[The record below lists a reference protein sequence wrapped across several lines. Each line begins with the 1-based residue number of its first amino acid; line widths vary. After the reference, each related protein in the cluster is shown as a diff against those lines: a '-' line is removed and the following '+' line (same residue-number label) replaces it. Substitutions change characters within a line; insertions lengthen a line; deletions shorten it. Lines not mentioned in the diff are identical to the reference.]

1 MGCMKEYEEGL
12 KSCPYCGYVEGIN
25 GNVGDYLSTSTILQG
40 RYIVGIV
47 VNEEAERTCYI
58 GYDALLEKIVLIYET
73 FHKQKKLKNVASQV
87 VDDFQVG
94 EATYIVTEYQA
105 ELPQEIQAAKNSK
118 KPILI
123 VAVIVIS
130 LILILA
136 LMLPKKTGQ
145 SEPSGMDTEAIVEML
160 EDVAEEEEAEESIEV
175 EEVIEVEE
183 EIEVEIVEI
192 TEIDLGEFVNEIGG
206 DETMEFI
213 IANFWMDVNYG
224 ESTITGT
231 VKELDED
238 ISESNVNSNVA
249 TKILKE
255 TVTEN
260 SLVLEGVIT
269 VIIDQ
274 YDGDYIEAPHWFV
287 YEMDQE
293 GNYSIVYDEVENTA
307 SKVTASYEL
316 TDSYGSYTMKNALDG
331 KATTTWSPEK
341 ADGNYALFEYSEE
354 KEIYGVLLLNGYW
367 KSSDTYT
374 NNGRVTE
381 MTICTD
387 TYDLGTF
394 NLNTAG
400 YQSSIADQGI
410 YNYMVL
416 FEEPITSSELYLIL
430 EDSIDGSKFEDVC
443 ISEILVI
450 AR

>member
-1 MGCMKEYEEGL
+1 MRRCMGCMKEYEEGL

-25 GNVGDYLSTSTILQG
+25 GNAGDYLATSTILQG
-40 RYIVGIV
+40 RYIVGKV
-47 VNEEAERTCYI
+47 VSEDEERTCYI
-58 GYDALLEKIVLIYET
+58 GYDALLEKTVLIYET
-73 FHKQKKLKNVASQV
+73 FQKQKKLKNVASQV

-94 EATYIVTEYQA
+94 EATYIVIEYQA
-105 ELPQEIQAAKNSK
+105 ELPQEIQVAKNSK
-118 KPILI
+118 KPIFI
-123 VAVIVIS
+123 VAVIVIL

-136 LMLPKKTGQ
+136 LMLPKNSGQ
-145 SEPSGMDTEAIVEML
+145 SEPDGMDTEAIVEIL
-160 EDVAEEEEAEESIEV
+160 EDVAEEEEVEV
-175 EEVIEVEE
+175 EESIEVEE

-192 TEIDLGEFVNEIGG
+192 TEIDLEEFVDEIGG

-213 IANFWMDVNYG
+213 IANFWADVNYG
-224 ESTITGT
+224 ESTVTGN

-255 TVTEN
+255 TVTED

-269 VIIDQ
+269 VIVDQ
-274 YDGDYIEAPHWFV
+274 YDGDYIKAPHWFV

-316 TDSYGSYTMKNALDG
+316 TDSYGSYTMENALDG

-381 MTICTD
+381 MAICTD
-387 TYDLGTF
+387 AYDLGTF
-394 NLNTAG
+394 NLNTAT
-400 YQSSIADQGI
+400 YKSSIADQGI

-416 FEEPITSSELYLIL
+416 FEEPVTSSELYLIL
-430 EDSIDGSKFEDVC
+430 EDSIDGSKYEDVC